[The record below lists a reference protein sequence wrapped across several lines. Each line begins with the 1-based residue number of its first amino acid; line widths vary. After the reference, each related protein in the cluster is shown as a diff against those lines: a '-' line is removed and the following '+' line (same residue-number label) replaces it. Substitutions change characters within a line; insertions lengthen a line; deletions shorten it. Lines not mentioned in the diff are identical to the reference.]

1 MDQLHI
7 IIKSPTNKLKNITHW
22 DMNIFIQS
30 TSTKELQDS
39 SDQLEEAS
47 SPDNEFKTISSH
59 KMNHKHTK

>member
-1 MDQLHI
+1 
-7 IIKSPTNKLKNITHW
+7 
-22 DMNIFIQS
+22 MNIFIQS